1 MIKPHQKQS
10 LWFAHLVHRV
20 SGIALAVFL
29 PLHFLV
35 LGQALNGA
43 AQMDR
48 WLRFADLP
56 LVKAA
61 EFLLVFALAVHL
73 FGGLRLLALEFLPW
87 SDRQKTFAAVAA
99 SGGFLVAC
107 LFLLQAI

>member
-1 MIKPHQKQS
+1 MIRPHQKQS
-10 LWFAHLVHRV
+10 LWFAHIVHRV
-20 SGIALAVFL
+20 SGLALALFL

-43 AQMDR
+43 AAMDR
-48 WLRFADLP
+48 WIQIAELP

-61 EFLLVFALAVHL
+61 EFVLVFGLAVHL

-87 SDRQKTFAAVAA
+87 SDRQKTLAAVAFA
-99 SGGFLVAC
+99 SGFFIAC
-107 LFLLQAI
+107 TFLLQAL